1 MKLTIA
7 PLFFAFAS
15 AATADTGTACPSVE
29 EACTGTVPL
38 GTVDGCGI
46 GESIVLEPGCDLNLE
61 DYRVH
66 LNEDATITIQSDASI
81 FARKFTMDPRPG
93 PGNTAGLTAECGT
106 ASCGELSIVVDE
118 HATLMKTDLSANLPD
133 KEGRE
138 GSSLRIVAG
147 GPVVLADEIL
157 LGGRGNNGRG
167 GDLFIEAPE
176 IWVNSAIDAS
186 GKQAGY
192 GGGTGGNITLH
203 ATDTINIAASV
214 PITTDGQ
221 RAGHI
226 KIIAADRINVA
237 NGSTITS
244 KMGDPSECAN
254 ACEGTVKLDGIDII
268 LDGTLD
274 VALGDSDDTAA
285 TGGHIWLQAAETI
298 EMGVAASLRV
308 GGGSDAA
315 SGTVRMDGTTIDLFG
330 GVHGRLEGTAPE
342 YGAHLSIVARESL
355 TVWEGATLDAG
366 GDGTQGGKIGLI
378 AGSVNIFGDVD
389 AGNGLDANISIHS
402 RTGNAQIAGS
412 LTAFDTDPPAS
423 EAHVGIRVDA
433 CRVVFNSAVSLT
445 TAAGID
451 FTGRGSEDGLSAWGT
466 LGGFENLTAPMD
478 GARFVLRS
486 PAEVLLPTDAQLD
499 ELFGGSSRPV
509 GFEMREDSDLKRC
522 GVGAPTDFDGDGEAW
537 ERLGTGAA
545 FTDCNDYDASVKTS
559 GSEDVLG
566 DDTDS
571 DCACSE
577 PSELANAYAGFL
589 YRLNQSIPV
598 ECDGDTPPGF
608 DADGG
613 PGDGGPGE
621 DSVDPSDDTASGT
634 EAEPSAFDT
643 GLPAADPFEGS
654 AVKGCS
660 CAATDSRA
668 WPWLGALFAFG
679 LVVRRRQ

>member
-1 MKLTIA
+1 MKLTLA

-38 GTVDGCGI
+38 GTLDGCGI

-93 PGNTAGLTAECGT
+93 PGNTAGLTAECGI

-203 ATDTINIAASV
+203 ATDTIDIAASV

-226 KIIAADRINVA
+226 KIIAANRISVA

-254 ACEGTVKLDGIDII
+254 ACEGTVKLDGHNIT

-274 VALGDSDDTAA
+274 VALGDSGDTAA
-285 TGGHIWLQAAETI
+285 MGGHIWLQATDNIET
-298 EMGVAASLRV
+298 GVTSSLRV

-315 SGTVRMDGTTIDLFG
+315 SGTVRMDGNIISLSGD
-330 GVHGRLEGTAPE
+330 VYGRLDGAIPE
-342 YGAHLSIVARESL
+342 SGARFSIVARESL

-366 GDGTQGGKIGLI
+366 GDGAQGGEIDLI
-378 AGSVNIFGDVD
+378 AGSVNIFGALD
-389 AGNGLDANISIHS
+389 AGNGLAANIFIHS

-412 LTAFDTDPPAS
+412 LTAFDTETPAS

-451 FTGRGSEDGLSAWGT
+451 FIGRGDTGLSAWGT
-466 LGGFENLTAPMD
+466 LGGFEGITVPMV
-478 GARFVLRS
+478 GTQFVLRS
-486 PAEVLLPTDAQLD
+486 PEEFLLPTDAQLS
-499 ELFGGSSRPV
+499 EFFGASSRPE
-509 GFEMREDSDLKRC
+509 GLETQTDSDLKGC
-522 GVGAPTDFDGDGEAW
+522 GVGAPTDFDGDGESW
-537 ERLGTGAA
+537 ERLGTGGA
-545 FTDCNDYDASVKTS
+545 FTDCDDYDASVKTS

-577 PSELANAYAGFL
+577 PSELPNAYAGFL

-598 ECDGDTPPGF
+598 ECDGDTTPGF

-621 DSVDPSDDTASGT
+621 DSVEPSDDTASGT

-660 CAATDSRA
+660 CASADSRA